1 MANKKQAPQEEPEE
15 SNLTITD
22 GQRRWY
28 WIRTILLTVL
38 IFLFVMWYA
47 YPTRGNVAILWGG
60 GLSLAILGYFV
71 FSYYKLYR

>member
-15 SNLTITD
+15 SNLTITE
-22 GQRRWY
+22 GQKRWY

-60 GLSLAILGYFV
+60 VLSLAILGYFV